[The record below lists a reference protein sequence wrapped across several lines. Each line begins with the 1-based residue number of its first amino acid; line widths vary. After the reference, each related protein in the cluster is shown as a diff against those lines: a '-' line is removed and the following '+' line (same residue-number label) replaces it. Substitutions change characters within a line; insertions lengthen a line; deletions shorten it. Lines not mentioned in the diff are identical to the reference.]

1 MLAPL
6 RIKEVGMIAAT
17 STNQFWRVLVAG
29 KLSKQN
35 ETELVAKSCGAFESG
50 YAGTLYFA
58 FRDKTGADRF
68 AAFNEQNNPN
78 ATIIVVNC

>member
-1 MLAPL
+1 
-6 RIKEVGMIAAT
+6 MIAAT